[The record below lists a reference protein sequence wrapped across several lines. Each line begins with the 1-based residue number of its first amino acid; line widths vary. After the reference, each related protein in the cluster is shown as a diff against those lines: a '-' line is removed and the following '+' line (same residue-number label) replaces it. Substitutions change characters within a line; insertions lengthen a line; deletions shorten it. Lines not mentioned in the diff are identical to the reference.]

1 MNRTIFLVTI
11 ALVLMLMLAP
21 MALAQTPTPTPTP
34 TPVAAELAS
43 GGNPAMLLPGA
54 ALLLGAGM
62 LTYAIVRRRR

>member
-34 TPVAAELAS
+34 VAAELAS

-54 ALLLGAGM
+54 ALLLGAGI